1 MPARSARTSSSD
13 AQLTADLTARQAAEL
28 LGVKLPT
35 LYAYVSRGLVRSVPG
50 PKGRA
55 RRYRRD
61 DVERLRAR
69 SARARRPASPLSWGD
84 PVLESG
90 ITRMTAEGPVY
101 RGVPLADLVRQGVA
115 FEGVAELLWTGV
127 SRIDAD
133 GVDPAWF
140 PDDLGVDT
148 EVLAQLIPDGTTPLA
163 ALQLLVPVLALRDPG
178 RFDWRRETVLPRARR
193 LLRRLAAGLALTTGS
208 PGAVRERIDASLAA
222 TTLAQATA
230 AALGARGPAARRAIE
245 TALVVC
251 ADHELNASTF
261 TARVA
266 ASTRADLYAVIGA
279 ALCALS
285 GPLHGAV
292 TEQVEALLEEIGEP
306 ERAERVMHERLRRG
320 EHVPG
325 FGHPY
330 YRDGD
335 PRAQML
341 LAAAGLETSRARPA
355 RALLALVRAAEAS
368 RRPAPNLDVGLV
380 AVTAPLGLSHGAAAG
395 LFAVGR
401 TAGWVAHGLEQI
413 ETGHLLRPR
422 ARYAGDDAPH
432 AR

>member
-1 MPARSARTSSSD
+1 MPSRSARNVRSET
-13 AQLTADLTARQAAEL
+13 QLTAREAAEL
-28 LGVKLPT
+28 LGIKLPT
-35 LYAYVSRGLVRSVPG
+35 LYAYVSRGLVRSIPG

-69 SARARRPASPLSWGD
+69 RARVRRPASPLSWGD

-90 ITRMTAEGPVY
+90 ITRMTHEGPVY
-101 RGVPLADLVRQGVA
+101 RGVPLADLVGDEVA
-115 FEGVAELLWTGV
+115 FERVAELLW
-127 SRIDAD
+127 SAD
-133 GVDPAWF
+133 GSERADPEAWS
-140 PDDLGVDT
+140 PPDLGVDIAA
-148 EVLAQLIPDGTTPLA
+148 VAQLIPAGTTPLA
-163 ALQLLVPVLALRDPG
+163 GLQLLVPALALRDPG
-178 RFDWRRETVLPRARR
+178 RFDWRRESVLPRARR
-193 LLRRLAAGLALTTGS
+193 LLRRIAAGLALTTAS
-208 PGAVRERIDASLAA
+208 RDAVPERVAASLAA
-222 TTLAQATA
+222 PTLAEATA
-230 AALGARGPAARRAIE
+230 AALGARGATAWRAIQ

-285 GPLHGAV
+285 GPLHGSV
-292 TEQVEALLEEIGEP
+292 SEQVEALLEEIGEP
-306 ERAERVMHERLRRG
+306 ENAERVIHERLRRG

-341 LAAAGLETSRARPA
+341 LAAAGLEDSRTRPA
-355 RALLALVRAAEAS
+355 RALLALLRAAEAS
-368 RRPAPNLDVGLV
+368 QRPPPNLDVGLV
-380 AVTAPLGLSHGAAAG
+380 AVTAPLGSSRGAAAG

-401 TAGWVAHGLEQI
+401 AAGWVAHGLEQI

-422 ARYAGDDAPH
+422 ARYAGDDPVDG
-432 AR
+432 RGMLD